1 MTEENVLALKW
12 LIASLEL
19 RLIDLRAGKLDES
32 LEDLALF
39 PIPAQYRSLCQEL
52 KCSIPIIPD
61 LSVNCGD
68 NPSPAVLKG
77 DLGNDASDELMP
89 SALTSANVKADGGK
103 VSSLNL
109 SESSI
114 DLLCPEVLVIGLS
127 SPATGNQKKLLSGE
141 KLAISD
147 SKKLSDITR
156 GAEIDLTANLS
167 SEKLR
172 EVVNTPVATVE
183 TLTTQKVGL
192 TSDTAIKTDTTP
204 PILSP
209 SRTSTRSFRGAVLP
223 TEEDFSVT
231 STLVTPVV
239 KTTASSIATVTA
251 KSSSKGNNVTLLF
264 LPNSTLL
271 NIL

>member
-39 PIPAQYRSLCQEL
+39 PIPVQYRSLCLEL
-52 KCSIPIIPD
+52 KCSIPTIPD
-61 LSVNCGD
+61 ISVNYGD
-68 NPSPAVLKG
+68 TPSPALLKG
-77 DLGNDASDELMP
+77 DLGNDTSDELVP
-89 SALTSANVKADGGK
+89 SVLTSATAKTDVGK
-103 VSSLNL
+103 LSPMNL
-109 SESSI
+109 SESAI
-114 DLLCPEVLVIGLS
+114 DLQCPEVLVIGLS
-127 SPATGNQKKLLSGE
+127 SPATGNQRKLLTGE

-147 SKKLSDITR
+147 SKKLSVTTR

-167 SEKLR
+167 SEKQR
-172 EVVNTPVATVE
+172 EVNAPAATVE
-183 TLTTQKVGL
+183 TLTAQKVGL
-192 TSDTAIKTDTTP
+192 TSDIAIKTDATP

-223 TEEDFSVT
+223 IEEDISAT

-239 KTTASSIATVTA
+239 KTTASNITTVTA
-251 KSSSKGNNVTLLF
+251 KSSSKGNNRTLC
-264 LPNSTLL
+264 NLL
-271 NIL
+271 NSMVV